1 MHGPKWRGTKRINA
15 TLSAVRQYVCDWFGN
30 RFLVS
35 LNGFKRPEMRG
46 KLNTDIRNHGMVEI
60 KFASMF
66 LTCNLKKES
75 VKYLFPIKVKID
87 QS

>member
-1 MHGPKWRGTKRINA
+1 
-15 TLSAVRQYVCDWFGN
+15 
-30 RFLVS
+30 
-35 LNGFKRPEMRG
+35 MRG

-60 KFASMF
+60 NFSSMF

>member
-1 MHGPKWRGTKRINA
+1 
-15 TLSAVRQYVCDWFGN
+15 
-30 RFLVS
+30 
-35 LNGFKRPEMRG
+35 MRG
-46 KLNTDIRNHGMVEI
+46 KLSTDIRNHSMVEI

-66 LTCNLKKES
+66 LTRNLKKET

>member
-1 MHGPKWRGTKRINA
+1 
-15 TLSAVRQYVCDWFGN
+15 
-30 RFLVS
+30 
-35 LNGFKRPEMRG
+35 MRG

-75 VKYLFPIKVKID
+75 VKYPFPIKVKID